1 MEEQHELSTP
11 ETGTRSF
18 AKQTD
23 AAYVTK
29 TVRQQD
35 TSFGY
40 TYTLCILHPTLGYFP
55 TALWPWCRL
64 SLKQK

>member
-18 AKQTD
+18 AEQTD
-23 AAYVTK
+23 ATYVTK

-35 TSFGY
+35 NSFGY
-40 TYTLCILHPTLGYFP
+40 TSYTLSVFYIRH
-55 TALWPWCRL
+55 
-64 SLKQK
+64 